1 MTADVIQGV
10 TEKCEEHGI
19 HHYISKPLDPELFI
33 KTITQI
39 LYACIGS
46 VNEESS
52 ILDRSNNMK
61 LFGGNYQLYEK
72 VLAQYYN
79 ENQETAE
86 QLNIAIDENRFA
98 EAIQIVHKLKGS
110 TGSIGAK
117 HLYKVARKLQ
127 KALED
132 ENETEIRQLLPVFNQ
147 SLRELLKTI
156 KASVK
161 EINDSE

>member
-1 MTADVIQGV
+1 
-10 TEKCEEHGI
+10 
-19 HHYISKPLDPELFI
+19 
-33 KTITQI
+33 
-39 LYACIGS
+39 
-46 VNEESS
+46 
-52 ILDRSNNMK
+52 MK
-61 LFGGNYQLYEK
+61 LFGGNNQLYEK